1 MFHSDDSVEAEILK
15 RIDNYVGQ
23 THFPRM
29 LGILMTSGA
38 DQSIIQLIAI
48 LENYDLDIPTK
59 KTILMAMYKI
69 ADRIKIKRRTSKAFD
84 SFLSSS
90 QLDTISKYELYR
102 L

>member
-1 MFHSDDSVEAEILK
+1 
-15 RIDNYVGQ
+15 
-23 THFPRM
+23 M

-48 LENYDLDIPTK
+48 LENYDLDIHTN